1 MEDHGKAIELEAML
15 QRDNLLQAWKAVRRN
30 KGGAGVDGL
39 TIEQTWQHLK
49 QHWPVIREKLLAG
62 GYRPAAVRCVTI
74 PKPNGGSRT
83 LGIPTVQDRL
93 IQQAMHQALNAALDG
108 TMSDHS
114 YGFRPGRSAHD
125 AIAAASGYVAAGKR
139 WVVDIDLKSFFDQ
152 VNHDRLMTMLGR
164 QVRDKRVLKLIGGY
178 LRAPMRQQDGTQIA
192 RTCGTP
198 QGGPLSP
205 LLANVYLDP
214 LDKELERR
222 GISFVRYADDI
233 ALFAGSER
241 AAMRML
247 QSIKQWLRRELGL
260 EINDDK
266 SGSGPSDQTQLL
278 GFRLRLDGH
287 VDIAPKAMAK
297 LKTKVRQLLNAR
309 QSVTAEDLR
318 TAWSAYIEGWWNYF
332 RFADRPRALKGVAS
346 WIRRHM
352 RKFFWQRWHDR
363 HGRRNALRRLGVP
376 ERQLNIS
383 GSRRGAWPL
392 ARTPIVQTALS
403 TARLARFGLFVPWD
417 SAGSEVPAGRNRRM
431 RKTARTVVWE
441 G

>member
-1 MEDHGKAIELEAML
+1 MEDHGKQLELEAIL
-15 QRDNLLQAWKAVRRN
+15 QPANLLQAWKAVRRN
-30 KGGAGVDGL
+30 KGAAGVDGL
-39 TIEQTWQHLK
+39 TIEATRQHLK
-49 QHWPVIREKLLAG
+49 QHWTATKEKLLAG
-62 GYRPAAVRCVTI
+62 SYRPAAVRSVTI
-74 PKPNGGSRT
+74 PKPAGGSRT

-93 IQQAMHQALNAALDG
+93 IQQAMHQVLSAALDG

-125 AIAAASGYVAAGKR
+125 AIEAACGFVASGKC

-164 QVRDKRVLKLIGGY
+164 HVRDKRVLKLVGGY
-178 LRAPMRQQDGTQIA
+178 LRAPMRQEDGTQSA

-205 LLANVYLDP
+205 LLANIYLDP

-222 GISFVRYADDI
+222 GICFVRYADDI

-241 AAMRML
+241 AAKRML
-247 QSIKQWLRRELGL
+247 ESIKQWLRRELAL

-266 SGSGPSDQTQLL
+266 SGSGLSDNTQLL
-278 GFRLRLDGH
+278 GFRLRRDGG

-297 LKTKVRQLLNAR
+297 LKMKVRQLFNAR
-309 QSVTAEDLR
+309 QSVTAEELR
-318 TAWSAYIEGWWNYF
+318 TNWSAYIEGWWNYF
-332 RFADRPRALKGVAS
+332 RIANRPWALKGVAG

-352 RKFFWQRWHDR
+352 RKFFWLRWHDQ

-376 ERQLNIS
+376 ERQLGIS
-383 GSRRGAWPL
+383 SSPWGAWRL
-392 ARTPIVQTALS
+392 AHAPMVHRALS
-403 TARLARFGLFVPWD
+403 NARLARFGLCIPWE
-417 SAGSEVPAGRNRRM
+417 SAGA
-431 RKTARTVVWE
+431 
-441 G
+441 

>member
-1 MEDHGKAIELEAML
+1 MEEHGKPIELEAML

-30 KGGAGVDGL
+30 KGAAGVDGR
-39 TIEQTWQHLK
+39 TIDDTRRHLK
-49 QHWPVIREKLLAG
+49 QHWPVIKEKLLAG
-62 GYRPAAVRCVTI
+62 SYRPAAVRCVTI
-74 PKPNGGSRT
+74 PKQNGGKRT

-93 IQQAMHQALNAALDG
+93 IQQAMLQVLSAALDG

-125 AIAAASGYVAAGKR
+125 AIGAARGYVAAGKR

-164 QVRDKRVLKLIGGY
+164 HVRDKHVLKLIGTY
-178 LRAPMRQQDGTQIA
+178 LRAPMRQPDGTQTA

-214 LDKELERR
+214 LDRELERR

-233 ALFAGSER
+233 ALFAASER
-241 AAMRML
+241 AAQRML
-247 QSIKQWLRRELGL
+247 ESIKQWLRRELGL

-266 SGSGPSDQTQLL
+266 SGSGPCDGTQLL
-278 GFRLRLDGH
+278 GFRLHCDGA
-287 VDIAPKAMAK
+287 VDISPKAIEK
-297 LKTKVRQLLNAR
+297 LRARVRQLLDVR
-309 QSVTAEDLR
+309 QSVAADELR
-318 TAWSAYIEGWWNYF
+318 MRWRAYVDGWWNYF
-332 RFADRPRALKGVAS
+332 RITDRPWALKGVAG

-352 RKFFWQRWHDR
+352 RKFFWLRWHDW

-376 ERQLNIS
+376 ERQVRIS
-383 GSRRGAWPL
+383 STRAGAWRV
-392 ARTPIVQTALS
+392 ARSPILQRALGN
-403 TARLARFGLFVPWD
+403 AKLARFGFYLPWEF
-417 SAGSEVPAGRNRRM
+417 AGG
-431 RKTARTVVWE
+431 
-441 G
+441 